1 MSKLACGE
9 TYHILLQCRA
19 EKTGLGGRGSEDMC
33 GICKPLYRFLQHIPL
48 RGTQH
53 NTAIRER
60 ERGGGQRRT
69 IYHVFLF
76 PPSGVNNTLPDANG
90 KKQIRLEGSRAMHD
104 WR

>member
-19 EKTGLGGRGSEDMC
+19 EKTGLGGGRGSEDMC

-60 ERGGGQRRT
+60 ERGGEGGRS
-69 IYHVFLF
+69 IMFSFF
-76 PPSGVNNTLPDANG
+76 PLLA
-90 KKQIRLEGSRAMHD
+90 
-104 WR
+104 

>member
-19 EKTGLGGRGSEDMC
+19 EKTGLGGEGERGHVRYMQT
-33 GICKPLYRFLQHIPL
+33 PLQVPTAHTTARYAAQYC
-48 RGTQH
+48 
-53 NTAIRER
+53 NTGKRK
-60 ERGGGQRRT
+60 GGGQRRT